1 MEEKETLSDLPGAP
15 PPCGSKPSYRILVVD
30 DEKAVRDL
38 HSEVLTGAGY
48 EVVAV
53 ADGALAWDAI
63 QTQHFD
69 LMLTDNSMPKVS
81 GVEVINKLIAAN
93 ITLPVIMA
101 TGALPQHE
109 FERYSWLN
117 NIAVLEKPVL
127 NSAILSMVEEF
138 LNEGKGILNK
148 KVDPKEL
155 AAKIEHPQPEVISKD
170 ERRIEKAE
178 ERLDRAEQRSDK
190 TEARSNEAAARSD
203 RVEAR
208 SGVAEILNIAALRS
222 SEIRYRR
229 LFEAARDGILILD
242 VETGRITDVNPYLI
256 EILGFSKSEMVGK
269 TVGELSPFK
278 DIEPNQVMLD
288 RLKRDGYVRYEDLPL
303 QNKDNRH
310 IAVEFVC
317 NVYQEDTAKVIQCN
331 IRDITERKREE
342 DRKEQ
347 FSLELEKRV
356 LERTAELEAFCG
368 AVSHDLRAPLR
379 HLAGYLG
386 ELQEQGDQTFSE
398 NNLGLLIRCSQAT
411 KRMGNLIED
420 LLAFSRV
427 GTATIKKKA
436 VNLDELIR
444 ETLDD
449 YSPEIKDRQ
458 IEWNIQQMGVAEA
471 DPALLRMVFGNLI
484 SNAVK
489 FTGGRTNPKIEIG
502 RSGDGSTETVF
513 FVRDNGAGFDPEYTE
528 KLFGLFQRLHS
539 QEEFEGTGLGL
550 ANMQRIILR
559 HGGRVWAEGVVDVGA
574 TFNFSLPK

>member
-1 MEEKETLSDLPGAP
+1 MKKNETFSELPSAP
-15 PPCGSKPSYRILVVD
+15 PLFGSKPSPRILVVD
-30 DEKAVRDL
+30 DEKAVRNL
-38 HSEVLTGAGY
+38 HLEVLTGAGY
-48 EVVAV
+48 EVMAV
-53 ADGALAWDAI
+53 TDGALAWGAI

-69 LMLTDNSMPKVS
+69 LMITDNSMPKVT
-81 GVEVINKLIAAN
+81 GVELMNKLNAAN
-93 ITLPVIMA
+93 IRLPVIMA
-101 TGALPQHE
+101 TGALPEHE
-109 FERYSWLN
+109 FKRYPWLN
-117 NIAVLEKPVL
+117 DIAVLVKPFS
-127 NSAILSMVEEF
+127 NSAILSMVEKV
-138 LNEGKGILNK
+138 LNEGKDIPTK
-148 KVDPKEL
+148 KIDSREL
-155 AAKIEHPQPEVISKD
+155 GAATKIESRPPGVVSKEEVTD
-170 ERRIEKAE
+170 KA
-178 ERLDRAEQRSDK
+178 
-190 TEARSNEAAARSD
+190 EARSDEAAALSD

-208 SGVAEILNIAALRS
+208 SEAAKILNINALRS

-229 LFEAARDGILILD
+229 LFEAARDGILILN
-242 VETGRITDVNPYLI
+242 VENGRITDVNPFLI
-256 EILGFSKSEMVGK
+256 EILGFSKNEMVGK

-303 QNKDNRH
+303 ENKDGRH

-317 NVYQEDTAKVIQCN
+317 NIYQEDTAQVIQCN
-331 IRDITERKREE
+331 IRDITERKHAE
-342 DRKEQ
+342 DQKQQ

-356 LERTAELEAFCG
+356 LERTAELEAFSG

-386 ELQEQGDQTFSE
+386 ELQEQTDQTFFE
-398 NNLGLLIRCSQAT
+398 NNLGLLTRCSQAT

-427 GTATIKKKA
+427 GTASIKKKA

-458 IEWNIQQMGVAEA
+458 IEWNIEPLGVAEA
-471 DPALLRMVFGNLI
+471 DPALLRLVFGNLV

-502 RSGDGSTETVF
+502 CTGDNTNETVF

-559 HGGRVWAEGVVDVGA
+559 HGGRVWAEGAVDVGA
-574 TFNFSLPK
+574 TFYFSLPN

>member
-1 MEEKETLSDLPGAP
+1 MKEKETLPDLPSAP

-30 DEKAVRDL
+30 DEKAVRNL
-38 HSEVLTGAGY
+38 HLELLTGAGY
-48 EVVAV
+48 EAIAV
-53 ADGALAWDAI
+53 TDGALAWDAI

-69 LMLTDNSMPKVS
+69 LIITDNSMPKVT
-81 GVEVINKLIAAN
+81 GVELINKLIAAN
-93 ITLPVIMA
+93 IRLPVIMV

-109 FERYSWLN
+109 FRRSPWLN
-117 NIAVLEKPVL
+117 DTAFMEKPVS
-127 NSAILSMVEEF
+127 NSTLLSTVEKV
-138 LNEGKGILNK
+138 LNEGKEIPNVK
-148 KVDPKEL
+148 IDPKEL
-155 AAKIEHPQPEVISKD
+155 AATMIESPPPGVVSKEEGTD
-170 ERRIEKAE
+170 KA
-178 ERLDRAEQRSDK
+178 
-190 TEARSNEAAARSD
+190 EARSDEAAALSERA
-203 RVEAR
+203 EAR
-208 SGVAEILNIAALRS
+208 SEAAKILNIDALRS

-229 LFEAARDGILILD
+229 LFEAARDGILILN
-242 VETGRITDVNPYLI
+242 VENGRITDVNPYLI
-256 EILGFSKSEMVGK
+256 EILGFSKSEMIGK

-303 QNKDNRH
+303 QNKDSRH

-347 FSLELEKRV
+347 FNLELEKRV
-356 LERTAELEAFCG
+356 LERTAELEAFSG

-386 ELQEQGDQTFSE
+386 ELQEQGDQTFSK
-398 NNLGLLIRCSQAT
+398 NNLGLLTRCSQAT

-427 GTATIKKKA
+427 GTALVKKKA

-444 ETLDD
+444 ETLDH
-449 YSPEIKDRQ
+449 YSPEIKGRQ

-471 DPALLRMVFGNLI
+471 DPALLRLVFGNLI

-489 FTGGRTNPKIEIG
+489 FTGIRTNPKIEIG
-502 RSGDGSTETVF
+502 CTGNSTNETVF

-539 QEEFEGTGLGL
+539 QDEFEGTGLGL
-550 ANMQRIILR
+550 ANMKRIILR
-559 HGGRVWAEGVVDVGA
+559 HGGRVWAEGAVDVGA
-574 TFNFSLPK
+574 TFYFSLPR

>member
-1 MEEKETLSDLPGAP
+1 MKEKEALSDLPDAL

-38 HSEVLTGAGY
+38 HLEVLTGAGY
-48 EVVAV
+48 EVLAV
-53 ADGALAWDAI
+53 ANGALAWDAI

-69 LMLTDNSMPKVS
+69 LMITDNSMPKVS

-93 ITLPVIMA
+93 TKLPVIMV
-101 TGALPQHE
+101 TGALPEHE
-109 FERYSWLN
+109 FKRYSWLS
-117 NIAVLEKPVL
+117 NIAVLEKPVN
-127 NSAILSMVEEF
+127 NSAILSMVKKF
-138 LNEGKGILNK
+138 LNEGKGILDE
-148 KVDPKEL
+148 KVDPSEL
-155 AAKIEHPQPEVISKD
+155 ATKIESSQLEVVSKD

-178 ERLDRAEQRSDK
+178 NRIDRAEEISDK
-190 TEARSNEAAARSD
+190 TEARFDEAASRSQ
-203 RVEAR
+203 RIEAR

-229 LFEAARDGILILD
+229 LFEAAKDGILILD

-256 EILGFSKSEMVGK
+256 ELLGFSKSEMVDK

-288 RLKRDGYVRYEDLPL
+288 RLKRDGYVRYENLPL
-303 QNKDNRH
+303 ENNDNQH
-310 IAVEFVC
+310 VAVEFVC
-317 NVYQEDTAKVIQCN
+317 NVYQEDTVQVIQCN
-331 IRDITERKREE
+331 IRDITERKRAE
-342 DRKEQ
+342 DQKEQ

-356 LERTAELEAFCG
+356 LERTAELEAFSG

-379 HLAGYLG
+379 HLASYLG
-386 ELQEQGDQTFSE
+386 ELQEQTDQTFSKK
-398 NNLGLLIRCSQAT
+398 NLELLTSSSRAT
-411 KRMGNLIED
+411 KRMGNLIDD

-427 GTATIKKKA
+427 STASIKKTA
-436 VNLDELIR
+436 VSVEELIR

-449 YSPEIKDRQ
+449 YSPEIKYRQ
-458 IEWNIQQMGVAEA
+458 IEWTIQPLGVAMA
-471 DPALLRMVFGNLI
+471 DPALLRLVFGNMV
-484 SNAVK
+484 SNALK
-489 FTGGRTNPKIEIG
+489 FTGGRTNAKIEIG
-502 RSGDGSTETVF
+502 CARDSTSEIVF

-559 HGGRVWAEGVVDVGA
+559 HGGRVWAEGAVGVGA
-574 TFNFSLPK
+574 TFYFSLPK

>member
-1 MEEKETLSDLPGAP
+1 MKQKETFSDLPSAP
-15 PPCGSKPSYRILVVD
+15 PPCGSKPSYSILVVD
-30 DEKAVRDL
+30 DEKAVRNL
-38 HSEVLTGAGY
+38 HLELLTGRGY
-48 EVVAV
+48 EVMAV

-69 LMLTDNSMPKVS
+69 LMITDNSMPKVT
-81 GVEVINKLIAAN
+81 GVELINKLIAAN
-93 ITLPVIMA
+93 IRLPVIMA
-101 TGALPQHE
+101 TGALPEHE
-109 FERYSWLN
+109 FKRCPWLN
-117 NIAVLEKPVL
+117 NIAVLVKPVSD
-127 NSAILSMVEEF
+127 SAILSMVEKV
-138 LNEGKGILNK
+138 LNEGKDIPSK
-148 KVDPKEL
+148 KIDPKEL
-155 AAKIEHPQPEVISKD
+155 VATKVESPPPGVISK
-170 ERRIEKAE
+170 EEGTHKA
-178 ERLDRAEQRSDK
+178 
-190 TEARSNEAAARSD
+190 EARSDEAAALSARA
-203 RVEAR
+203 EAR
-208 SGVAEILNIAALRS
+208 SEAAKILNIAALRS

-229 LFEAARDGILILD
+229 LFEAARDGILILN
-242 VETGRITDVNPYLI
+242 VENGRITDVNPFLI

-303 QNKDNRH
+303 EDKDGRH

-331 IRDITERKREE
+331 IRDITKRKHEQ
-342 DRKEQ
+342 DQKDQ
-347 FSLELEKRV
+347 FSSELEKRV
-356 LERTAELEAFCG
+356 LERTAELEAFSG

-379 HLAGYLG
+379 HLASYLV
-386 ELQEQGDQTFSE
+386 ELQEQTDQTFYK
-398 NNLGLLIRCSQAT
+398 NNLGLLAKCSQAT

-427 GTATIKKKA
+427 STASIKKKA
-436 VNLDELIR
+436 VNIDELIR

-458 IEWNIQQMGVAEA
+458 IEWNIQQMGVAKA
-471 DPALLRMVFGNLI
+471 DPALLRLVFGNLI

-502 RSGDGSTETVF
+502 CTRDSTNETVF

-559 HGGRVWAEGVVDVGA
+559 HGGRVWAKGAVNVGA
-574 TFNFSLPK
+574 TFYFSLPK

>member
-1 MEEKETLSDLPGAP
+1 MKEKETFSDLPSAP
-15 PPCGSKPSYRILVVD
+15 PPCGSKSYRILVVD
-30 DEKAVRDL
+30 DEKAMRNL
-38 HSEVLTGAGY
+38 HLELLTGAGY
-48 EVVAV
+48 EVIAV
-53 ADGALAWDAI
+53 ADGALAWDSI

-69 LMLTDNSMPKVS
+69 LMITDNSMPKVT
-81 GVEVINKLIAAN
+81 GVELINKVIAAN
-93 ITLPVIMA
+93 IRLRVIMT
-101 TGALPQHE
+101 TGALPPHE
-109 FERYSWLN
+109 FKRYPWLN
-117 NIAVLEKPVL
+117 NIAVLVKPVI
-127 NSAILSMVEEF
+127 NSAILSMVEKV
-138 LNEGKGILNK
+138 LNEGKNK
-148 KVDPKEL
+148 EIDLKEL
-155 AAKIEHPQPEVISKD
+155 AATKIESPTPGVVSRD
-170 ERRIEKAE
+170 EETDKA
-178 ERLDRAEQRSDK
+178 
-190 TEARSNEAAARSD
+190 EARSDEAAALSERAK
-203 RVEAR
+203 AR
-208 SGVAEILNIAALRS
+208 SSAAKILNIDALRS
-222 SEIRYRR
+222 SEMRYRR
-229 LFEAARDGILILD
+229 LFEAARDGILILN
-242 VETGRITDVNPYLI
+242 VENGRITDVNPFLI

-303 QNKDNRH
+303 ENKDGRH

-317 NVYQEDTAKVIQCN
+317 NIYQEDTAQVIQCN
-331 IRDITERKREE
+331 IRDITERKNAE
-342 DRKEQ
+342 DQKQQ

-356 LERTAELEAFCG
+356 LERTAELEAFSG

-379 HLAGYLG
+379 HLASYLG
-386 ELQEQGDQTFSE
+386 ELQEQNDQPFSK
-398 NNLGLLIRCSQAT
+398 NNLGLLTRCSQAT

-427 GTATIKKKA
+427 STASIKKKA

-444 ETLDD
+444 EALDD

-458 IEWNIQQMGVAEA
+458 IEWNIQQMGVAEG
-471 DPALLRMVFGNLI
+471 DPALLRLVFGNLI

-502 RSGDGSTETVF
+502 CTRGSTNETVF

-559 HGGRVWAEGVVDVGA
+559 HGGRVWAEGAVDVGA
-574 TFNFSLPK
+574 TFYFSLPKCSMSSALS

>member
-1 MEEKETLSDLPGAP
+1 MKEKETLSDSPSAP
-15 PPCGSKPSYRILVVD
+15 PPCGSTPSYRILVVD

-69 LMLTDNSMPKVS
+69 LMITDNSMPKIS
-81 GVEVINKLIAAN
+81 GVEVINKLIAVN
-93 ITLPVIMA
+93 ITLPVIMV

-109 FERYSWLN
+109 FKRYSWLN
-117 NIAVLEKPVL
+117 SIAVLEKPVS
-127 NSAILSMVEEF
+127 NRAILSKVEKL
-138 LNEGKGILNK
+138 LNEGKDTPNK
-148 KVDPKEL
+148 NIDPQEL
-155 AAKIEHPQPEVISKD
+155 ATAKIKGNEQK
-170 ERRIEKAE
+170 RIERAE
-178 ERLDRAEQRSDK
+178 ERVDRAEKRSDK
-190 TEARSNEAAARSD
+190 AELSSDKAVARSD

-208 SGVAEILNIAALRS
+208 SGVAEILIIAALRS

-229 LFEAARDGILILD
+229 LFEAAKDGILILD

-256 EILGFSKSEMVGK
+256 EILGFSKSEMLGK

-288 RLKRDGYVRYEDLPL
+288 RLKRDGFIRYEDLPL
-303 QNKDNRH
+303 ENKDGHH

-317 NVYQEDTAKVIQCN
+317 NIYQEDTAQVIQCN
-331 IRDITERKREE
+331 IRDITQRKHAEHQ
-342 DRKEQ
+342 KEQ

-356 LERTAELEAFCG
+356 LERTAELEAFSG

-386 ELQEQGDQTFSE
+386 ELQEQTDQTFSE
-398 NNLGLLIRCSQAT
+398 NNIALLTRCSQAT

-427 GTATIKKKA
+427 GTALIKKEA

-444 ETLDD
+444 ATLDD

-458 IEWNIQQMGVAEA
+458 IEWNIEPLGVAEA
-471 DPALLRMVFGNLI
+471 DPALLRLVYGNLVA
-484 SNAVK
+484 NAVK

-502 RSGDGSTETVF
+502 CTRDSTNETVF

-539 QEEFEGTGLGL
+539 QDEFAGTGLGL

-559 HGGRVWAEGVVDVGA
+559 HGGRVWAEGAVDVGA
-574 TFNFSLPK
+574 TFYFSLPK